1 MNLNEIKPK
10 TGSRKKRTRIGCG
23 PGSGHGK
30 MSTFGMKGQG
40 ARNRGVRLGFEGG
53 QMSLV
58 RRTPK
63 RGFKNTVFA
72 VQYAEVTLRDL
83 DNKFNDG
90 EQVTIE
96 TLQKKGLVPM
106 KYTKFKVLASGEL
119 TKKLTVVT
127 KYCTKKAAEMIKAKS
142 GEVKVNV

>member
-1 MNLNEIKPK
+1 VNLNEIKPK
-10 TGSRKKRTRIGCG
+10 TGSRKKRKRIGCG

-83 DNKFNDG
+83 DSKFNDG

-96 TLQKKGLVPM
+96 ALQKKGLVPM
-106 KYTKFKVLASGEL
+106 KYNKFKVLASGEL
-119 TKKLTVVT
+119 TKKLIVVT